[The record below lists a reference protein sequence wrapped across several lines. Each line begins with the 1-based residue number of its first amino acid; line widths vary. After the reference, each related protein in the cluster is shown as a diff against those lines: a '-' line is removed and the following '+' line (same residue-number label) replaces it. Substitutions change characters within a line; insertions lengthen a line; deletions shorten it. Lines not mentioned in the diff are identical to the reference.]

1 VRFDRPGDG
10 DAAVP
15 ARADAAEPSG
25 DAAQPSGDAAGR
37 SQAGQQAEQNVETRE
52 EGFDAYRAKVD
63 ADYRAYAIDQGCAR
77 VERIEQSVLTPAMRR
92 IEAEDPDRHLA
103 GLDHRLKG
111 KDRLAEKVENYL
123 KSNAE
128 MTTDQAFTKV
138 KDAIRYTFQ
147 YSEHRYTEGVLT
159 DIERLKGRFEVVD
172 VRNSWPDA
180 EYKGVNSRWR
190 VSENGQVFE
199 VQFHTAAS
207 LAAKE
212 VTHWAYEKIRSPETS
227 KEQRNDLQEYQRQ
240 VAAEIRIPPNADEI
254 PNYP

>member
-1 VRFDRPGDG
+1 MRSAEDRTDG
-10 DAAVP
+10 ALEHRV
-15 ARADAAEPSG
+15 
-25 DAAQPSGDAAGR
+25 
-37 SQAGQQAEQNVETRE
+37 
-52 EGFDAYRAKVD
+52 KVD
-63 ADYRAYAIDQGCAR
+63 AAYRAYAIEQGCAR
-77 VERIEQSVLTPAMRR
+77 VEQIEASVVTPAMRR

-103 GLDHRLKG
+103 GLEHRLKG
-111 KDRLAEKVENYL
+111 KDRLTEKVEDYL

-128 MTTDQAFTKV
+128 MSTNQAFAKV

-147 YSEHRYTEGVLT
+147 YSEDRYTEGVLT
-159 DIERLKGRFEVVD
+159 DVERLKDQFEVVD
-172 VRNSWPDA
+172 VRNSWSDA

-207 LAAKE
+207 LQAKE

-227 KEQRNDLQEYQRQ
+227 KQQRNDLQEYQRR
-240 VAAEIRIPPNADEI
+240 VAAGIPVPPNADEI

>member
-1 VRFDRPGDG
+1 MRSAEDRTDG
-10 DAAVP
+10 ALEHRV
-15 ARADAAEPSG
+15 
-25 DAAQPSGDAAGR
+25 
-37 SQAGQQAEQNVETRE
+37 
-52 EGFDAYRAKVD
+52 KVD
-63 ADYRAYAIDQGCAR
+63 AAYRAYAIEQGCAR
-77 VERIEQSVLTPAMRR
+77 VEQIEASVVTPAMRR

-103 GLDHRLKG
+103 GLEHRLKG
-111 KDRLAEKVENYL
+111 KDRLTEKVEDYL

-128 MTTDQAFTKV
+128 MSTNQAFTKV

-147 YSEHRYTEGVLT
+147 YSEDRYTEGVLT
-159 DIERLKGRFEVVD
+159 DVERLKDQFEVVD
-172 VRNSWPDA
+172 VRNSWSDA

-207 LAAKE
+207 LQAKE

-227 KEQRNDLQEYQRQ
+227 KQQRNDLQEYQRR
-240 VAAEIRIPPNADEI
+240 VAAGIPVPPNADEI